1 VVGWSRVL
9 KPCNNQSISYNELG
23 KSFMASAVSFA
34 EISAQ
39 VRQLAWQ
46 LQPPAWLLHELQ
58 DKLVILLNHVLSQE
72 PAAIER
78 LRRQQ
83 GRCVQVSWRQ
93 LSLQWTVTPAGLL
106 ERSDT
111 SQTPDLRV
119 HVNEESPINLLQ
131 GLRTGQ
137 KPTMRVEGDVM
148 LAAELNWLV
157 DHVRWDAEEDLSR
170 LVGDAWAHK
179 LVGLAKRVF
188 KALSEFSRQ

>member
-1 VVGWSRVL
+1 VVGWSRVF
-9 KPCNNQSISYNELG
+9 KPCNNQSISFIELG

-83 GRCVQVSWRQ
+83 GRCVLVSWRQ

>member
-1 VVGWSRVL
+1 VVGWSRVF
-9 KPCNNQSISYNELG
+9 KPCNNQSISFIELG

>member
-1 VVGWSRVL
+1 VF

-72 PAAIER
+72 PEAIER

>member
-1 VVGWSRVL
+1 VVGWSLVF

>member
-1 VVGWSRVL
+1 VVGWSRVF

-72 PAAIER
+72 PAALER

>member
-1 VVGWSRVL
+1 
-9 KPCNNQSISYNELG
+9 
-23 KSFMASAVSFA
+23 MASAVSFA

-83 GRCVQVSWRQ
+83 GRCVQFSWRQ

-106 ERSDT
+106 ERSD
-111 SQTPDLRV
+111 SRQTPDLRV
-119 HVNEESPINLLQ
+119 HVNEESPLNLLQ

-137 KPTMRVEGDVM
+137 KPSMRVEGDVM

>member
-1 VVGWSRVL
+1 VVGWSRVF

-137 KPTMRVEGDVM
+137 KPTMRVQGDVM

>member
-1 VVGWSRVL
+1 VVGWSRVF

-148 LAAELNWLV
+148 LAADLNWLV

>member
-1 VVGWSRVL
+1 VF
-9 KPCNNQSISYNELG
+9 KPCNNQSISFIELG

-83 GRCVQVSWRQ
+83 GRCVQFTWRQ

-119 HVNEESPINLLQ
+119 HVNEESPLNLLQ

-137 KPTMRVEGDVM
+137 KPSMRVEGDVM

>member
-1 VVGWSRVL
+1 VVGWSRVF

>member
-1 VVGWSRVL
+1 VVGWSRVF

-137 KPTMRVEGDVM
+137 KPSMRVEGDVM